1 LSQKEQF
8 ILTVIAQIM
17 LFYKAI
23 TTKNVIT
30 EVVCVVLIAALT
42 PALTHFMLRFGKEG
56 FEFIKKRIA
65 ALRSEG

>member
-1 LSQKEQF
+1 
-8 ILTVIAQIM
+8 M